1 MRKKGDL
8 DEERQRD
15 LSEGWAAANSVL
27 IRANDA
33 VDKEQRQQALGEL
46 QSRVEDWKGHKIEHF
61 GDLLLYGDF
70 TVLKGDGVKEVEREV
85 RIIFDALDPKCRALI
100 RRAIP
105 HIPALVHRH
114 HSIEVQALEH
124 ERQLL
129 ERRKLP
135 FGLDVVPEEKSDE
148 EAPRVSFTGAT
159 DCKLHEAPH
168 AILKSHEGNQD
179 PGEEKLRGL
188 HKSPMKSFSSK
199 SKASPSSKTESL
211 HGPNTSQS
219 HEKEATSSKL
229 RSSLTSLFSKSRSNP
244 SLDADSPIG
253 PDIPHS
259 QNGEK
264 AQRELR
270 SSHKG
275 VMKSSFSKTKTMP
288 SPKTDS
294 PRKPDTPKS
303 HDKKEAMQK
312 LRGPHSGPMK
322 SFLAK
327 LSATPSPKLKL
338 PETPGTTWSG
348 SGLSN
353 KSHMTIQGSGEGSGS
368 AAGLTPATPSRK
380 SRSFIFGALAKFGH
394 KFRRKI
400 RIPQIKSPAKAF
412 EGIRTRVLMA
422 AEFIYY
428 FAFNGPLCNRT
439 TFLNFENSRL
449 PGVSVFNK
457 DGLGKHGNKDGEA
470 NEWGPMAPVS
480 MQYKVYLFER
490 ILLCCKEINPNKQKN
505 KMLGNNKSLIDKK
518 GKPRL
523 QLKGRIFMQN
533 VTDVMS
539 ISKAGKHLLT
549 QKQDRFMSVTTF
561 TDAVLLNAGS
571 YSIQI
576 FWRGDPGVENFVVKF
591 SSEEVMNRWRSQV
604 EAQKKVLSDSARRS
618 SHAGTSET
626 EFTYMRGQGA
636 ILQNPYQQEEDADDD
651 FEEAG
656 AQAAA
661 AMGAPLEFT
670 MNPNASSTSLRSRS
684 TTGGSGPPT
693 SQHQGRAPPPRFPVL
708 ENGHGPSLT
717 LHTNVPP
724 SMSPAELPAASSYFS
739 PTVESPVS
747 TRSSSQASMYPFPRQ
762 GTPGNGWVSDESK
775 HNTAPAAV
783 RAPSRDGQASPN
795 CFVINGRTVQRPSLP
810 AIASHISQ
818 NAQQLQLNMAQSRMR
833 SASSPDMQQIIPGTR
848 RYANGQIQCTSET
861 VPVPPIPP
869 HMAQMRAPLNRSQSN
884 SPTNAQLPFRSAT
897 QSPNLQR
904 DGAPR
909 YAGQHVHDGPP
920 QPQAIRHEARPYLP
934 TTQTSP
940 APFFSPEHRLMSPPL
955 PTATLSDEIPYPSQ
969 LKVKIWFSPHPSHV
983 TIVVPI
989 IIKHRS
995 LIDRIDSKM
1004 EKISRAS
1011 ISRGTAR
1018 LRYKDAD
1025 GDSVLIG
1032 SDEDVQL
1039 AIEDWGLAHREELR
1053 AGNIADFE
1061 LVWQET

>member
-1 MRKKGDL
+1 MLATKHAQGPSARNFMASSSVHAHAHMTVVPTSYAPNFSSSQLHKYSAGSSKPNMNGAQQGWSPPSSNAAPQIDGNNIMNRKADLNSSLYQICLELRRRLSEVPGFEQHIVEMEDEEAEADDSTDPVTSMWNCLRRGYPLMTIYNALQPQVPLEVDPSKVAESKIGKAATFKFLQACLTDLRFPANECFLITDLYGGDTTGFVKVTKVVNRVLYLLSQRGMLLRTEPGPGNGRDNEEPRTRTHRQHVVEELVKTERTYVQHLETLQHFKNQIEQTGAIPGDAVHDIFLNLNALLDFQRRFLIRIEQQNTLPESQQNWGRLFIQYKDSFRVYEPFIANQSRCNTTVEKEWDKLKAAEVSLSPEVRDMVASSNVLNAFLLKPFQRLTKYPILLVELRKKGDL

-70 TVLKGDGVKEVEREV
+70 TVLKGDGVREVERE
-85 RIIFDALDPKCRALI
+85 
-100 RRAIP
+100 
-105 HIPALVHRH
+105 
-114 HSIEVQALEH
+114 
-124 ERQLL
+124 
-129 ERRKLP
+129 
-135 FGLDVVPEEKSDE
+135 
-148 EAPRVSFTGAT
+148 
-159 DCKLHEAPH
+159 
-168 AILKSHEGNQD
+168 
-179 PGEEKLRGL
+179 
-188 HKSPMKSFSSK
+188 
-199 SKASPSSKTESL
+199 
-211 HGPNTSQS
+211 
-219 HEKEATSSKL
+219 
-229 RSSLTSLFSKSRSNP
+229 
-244 SLDADSPIG
+244 
-253 PDIPHS
+253 
-259 QNGEK
+259 
-264 AQRELR
+264 
-270 SSHKG
+270 
-275 VMKSSFSKTKTMP
+275 
-288 SPKTDS
+288 
-294 PRKPDTPKS
+294 
-303 HDKKEAMQK
+303 
-312 LRGPHSGPMK
+312 
-322 SFLAK
+322 
-327 LSATPSPKLKL
+327 
-338 PETPGTTWSG
+338 
-348 SGLSN
+348 
-353 KSHMTIQGSGEGSGS
+353 
-368 AAGLTPATPSRK
+368 
-380 SRSFIFGALAKFGH
+380 
-394 KFRRKI
+394 
-400 RIPQIKSPAKAF
+400 
-412 EGIRTRVLMA
+412 
-422 AEFIYY
+422 
-428 FAFNGPLCNRT
+428 
-439 TFLNFENSRL
+439 
-449 PGVSVFNK
+449 
-457 DGLGKHGNKDGEA
+457 
-470 NEWGPMAPVS
+470 
-480 MQYKVYLFER
+480 YKVYLFER

-539 ISKAGKHLLT
+539 ISK
-549 QKQDRFMSVTTF
+549 
-561 TDAVLLNAGS
+561 AGS

-724 SMSPAELPAASSYFS
+724 SMSPAELAAASSYFS

-861 VPVPPIPP
+861 IPVPPIPP

-920 QPQAIRHEARPYLP
+920 QLQAIRHEARPYLP

-955 PTATLSDEIPYPSQ
+955 PTATLSDEVPYPSQ